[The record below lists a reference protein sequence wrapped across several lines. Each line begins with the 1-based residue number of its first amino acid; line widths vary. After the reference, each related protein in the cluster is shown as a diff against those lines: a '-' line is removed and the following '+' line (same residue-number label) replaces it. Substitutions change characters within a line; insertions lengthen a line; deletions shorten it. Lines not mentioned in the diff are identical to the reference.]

1 MNRGDRRESKIKA
14 PLLGFSLRSLVI
26 LSALS
31 AALLWAE
38 QPTPQ
43 DPGMVKRRLAEV
55 QTRLAQVDQ
64 QLGALKKRRKGV
76 LVELQSISLQADRAR
91 AQADGARLKRDQTE
105 AEVHQISLQKEGIQ
119 QEILRL
125 RTELRKQVRWML
137 ALGPWGGLS
146 FFPTTSGFEAYLVQG
161 RYLAYWRNQE
171 RRKLDLVQRL
181 QGELLRREKQ
191 LQEAVQRLVQEEKE
205 TATLQASL
213 KMNEDRLQAF
223 LDDLSQDE
231 SKQKN
236 VQAELAEEAIQLER
250 MLATLLN
257 KSRTDA
263 FAGSVLFASQKGEL
277 PRPAEGTLAQ
287 GFGEQIHPKFHTR
300 TLQSGL
306 LISTEPGAQ
315 VQAVAE
321 GRVVFADVY
330 QSYGPMVILD
340 HGGGFFSLY
349 THMSLFTVSK
359 GQILKAGEPVGSA
372 GDTLEG
378 PRLGFEI
385 RQMAQPQDPNKW
397 LKTKYK

>member
-1 MNRGDRRESKIKA
+1 MILRTRATLPGLRLR
-14 PLLGFSLRSLVI
+14 LLVFC
-26 LSALS
+26 SAIM
-31 AALLWAE
+31 LWSQ
-38 QPTPQ
+38 QPAPQ
-43 DPGMVKRRLAEV
+43 DPAAVKRRLAEV

-105 AEVHQISLQKEGIQ
+105 AEVHLISLQKEGIQ
-119 QEILRL
+119 EEIQRL
-125 RTELRKQVRWML
+125 RTELRKQVRWMQ

-146 FFPTTSGFEAYLVQG
+146 FFPTMSGFQEYLVQG
-161 RYLAYWRNQE
+161 RYLEYWRDQE

-181 QGELLRREKQ
+181 QGDLLKREKE
-191 LQEAVQRLVQEEKE
+191 LQDAVQRLAQEEKE
-205 TATLQASL
+205 TATLQVSL
-213 KMNEDRLQAF
+213 RMNEDRLQVF

-231 SKQKN
+231 SKQKD

-250 MLATLLN
+250 MLTALLG

-263 FAGSVLFASQKGEL
+263 FESTVLFANLKGEL
-277 PRPAEGTLAQ
+277 PRPTEGSLAQ

-300 TLQSGL
+300 TVQSGL
-306 LISTEPGAQ
+306 LIATEPAAQ
-315 VQAVAE
+315 IQAVGE

-340 HGGGFFSLY
+340 HGSGFFSLY
-349 THMSLFTVSK
+349 THLSLFTVSK
-359 GQILKAGEPVGSA
+359 GQILKAGEAIGSA

-385 RQMAQPQDPNKW
+385 RHMALPQDPQKW
-397 LKTKYK
+397 LKVKYK

>member
-1 MNRGDRRESKIKA
+1 MNRRAKA
-14 PLLGFSLRSLVI
+14 PLTGFTLRTLVFF
-26 LSALS
+26 SALS
-31 AALLWAE
+31 AVLLWGE
-38 QPTPQ
+38 QPAPQ
-43 DPGMVKRRLAEV
+43 DPGVVKRRLAEV

-76 LVELQSISLQADRAR
+76 LVELQSISLQADRVR

-105 AEVHQISLQKEGIQ
+105 TEVHQISLQKEGIQ

-125 RTELRKQVRWML
+125 RTELKKQVRWMQ

-146 FFPTTSGFEAYLVQG
+146 FFPTMSGFEAYLVQG

-181 QGELLRREKQ
+181 QGELLRREKE
-191 LQEAVQRLVQEEKE
+191 LQVAVQRLAQEEKE
-205 TATLQASL
+205 TAMLQVSL
-213 KMNEDRLQAF
+213 KMNEARLQAF

-231 SKQKN
+231 SKQKD

-250 MLATLLN
+250 MLSTLLG
-257 KSRTDA
+257 KSRTDS
-263 FAGSVLFASQKGEL
+263 FESTVLFANLKGEL
-277 PRPAEGTLAQ
+277 PRPAEGSLAQ

-300 TLQSGL
+300 TVQSGL
-306 LISTEPGAQ
+306 LIATEPGAQ

-321 GRVVFADVY
+321 GRVVFADIY

-359 GQILKAGEPVGSA
+359 GQILKAGESVGST

-385 RQMAQPQDPNKW
+385 RHMTLPQDPNKW

>member
-1 MNRGDRRESKIKA
+1 VNPSTTALPVGFGRRT
-14 PLLGFSLRSLVI
+14 LVLFSLLASI
-26 LSALS
+26 A
-31 AALLWAE
+31 LWAE
-38 QPTPQ
+38 QPAPQ
-43 DPGMVKRRLAEV
+43 DPAVVKRRLAEV

-105 AEVHQISLQKEGIQ
+105 AEVRLISLQKESIH

-125 RTELRKQVRWML
+125 RTELRKQVRWMQ

-146 FFPTTSGFEAYLVQG
+146 FFPSTSGFEEYLVQG

-181 QGELLRREKQ
+181 QSELLHREKE

-205 TATLQASL
+205 TASLQASL
-213 KMNEDRLQAF
+213 KMTEDRMQVF
-223 LDDLSQDE
+223 LDDLGQDE
-231 SKQKN
+231 SKQKD

-250 MLATLLN
+250 MLSTLLG

-263 FAGSVLFASQKGEL
+263 FEGTITFSSLKGDL
-277 PRPAEGTLAQ
+277 PRPAEGALAQ

-300 TLQSGL
+300 TVQSGL
-306 LISTEPGAQ
+306 LIATEPGVQ

-321 GRVVFADVY
+321 GRVVFADIY

-349 THMSLFTVSK
+349 THMSIFTVSK
-359 GQILKAGEPVGSA
+359 GQVLKAGEPVGSA

-385 RQMAQPQDPNKW
+385 RLMAQPQDPQKW
-397 LKTKYK
+397 LKTKYR